1 MKPSADSPSD
11 FSRRMDGYLR
21 GMLHWEQL
29 DALWLRIRAEPQ
41 GWYVSQLGEA
51 APAVPLDAQA
61 LLRFVDE
68 IDVLLRREH
77 QQTFCGIVYA
87 DLPEEPTFVKIF
99 DPHEMGSMC
108 SCSREPVLPRWVL
121 SRCRPDALG
130 GDVPAAGAHR
140 PWWSRLWGA
149 AGP

>member
-130 GDVPAAGAHR
+130 GDAPAAGAHR